1 MLQFS
6 DYVKNSQKNINKN
19 ELLIIFGAGIV
30 GRLTFEALKEKN
42 IKVDYFCD
50 SSPRKQKIQIEN
62 TKVISPSDLDKFN
75 KNINIFV
82 STQYFDFVVP
92 LLKNKGFKNLY
103 KSTDLLASTDMEKVY
118 KPDWAS
124 QVGIGDLPI

>member
-6 DYVKNSQKNINKN
+6 DYVKNTQKNINKDD
-19 ELLIIFGAGIV
+19 LLIIFGAGIV

-50 SSPRKQKIQIEN
+50 SSARKQKIQIEN

-92 LLKNKGFKNLY
+92 LLKNKGFKKAPSGVYFILVEGDQYNTY
-103 KSTDLLASTDMEKVY
+103 QKVALLR
-118 KPDWAS
+118 
-124 QVGIGDLPI
+124 